1 MSINDYLTHCPF
13 IDVGTKTRIE
23 GVEFAAHT
31 YGILRRDC
39 ETGRVFIS
47 LKFSVYTPNCMG
59 DRGELYARGNI
70 YYAYE
75 PGKGITA
82 EPVLSG
88 TWSDGGFVCYAEGV
102 EGVVTDY
109 AHITPERFRELTRR
123 MCVGVAN
130 KSVPVVRERLARLA
144 LDGVDL
150 LED

>member
-13 IDVGTKTRIE
+13 IDVGTKTRIG

>member
-1 MSINDYLTHCPF
+1 MNINDYLTHCPF
-13 IDVGTKTRIE
+13 IDVGTKTQIG

-39 ETGRVFIS
+39 ETGQVFIS
-47 LKFSVYTPNCMG
+47 LKFSVYTPNCTG
-59 DRGELYARGNI
+59 NNGELYARGNI

-102 EGVVTDY
+102 EGVVTDC

-144 LDGVDL
+144 LDGIDL

>member
-1 MSINDYLTHCPF
+1 MIINDYLTHCPF
-13 IDVGTKTRIE
+13 IDVGTKTRIG
-23 GVEFAAHT
+23 GVEFDART

-47 LKFSVYTPNCMG
+47 LKFSVYTPNCAG
-59 DRGELYARGNI
+59 NNGELYARGNI
-70 YYAYE
+70 YYSYE

-102 EGVVTDY
+102 ESVVTDC
-109 AHITPERFRELTRR
+109 AHITPERFQELTRR

-144 LDGVDL
+144 LDGIDL

>member
-1 MSINDYLTHCPF
+1 MLINDYLSHCPF
-13 IDVGTKTRIE
+13 IDVGTKTRIG

-31 YGILRRDC
+31 YGILRREC
-39 ETGRVFIS
+39 ETGRAFIS
-47 LKFSVYTPNCMG
+47 LKFSVYTPNCTG
-59 DRGELYARGNI
+59 DLGELYARGNI
-70 YYAYE
+70 YYSYE
-75 PGKGITA
+75 PGKGLTA

-102 EGVVTDY
+102 EGVVTDC

-144 LDGVDL
+144 LGGIDL